1 MPLAAGSHL
10 GTFEILG
17 PLGAGGMG
25 EVYRARDSRLER
37 EVAIKVLPARL
48 AGDSGGIARFE
59 REARLLAAL
68 NHPGIAT
75 IYGAEGTAEERYIV
89 LELVPGETLK
99 ERLQRGPLPLLEALE
114 VARQIADALA
124 AAHERGIVHRDLK
137 PSNVK
142 VTPGGKVKVL
152 DFGLAKAQSAL
163 GDPDATESP
172 TGLAPDATEPGM
184 ILGTPEYMSPE
195 QARGRPLDRRTD
207 IWSFGCILFEMLTGR
222 RPFGGATPPDA
233 LAAILTREPGWEA
246 LPAST
251 PQRIHDLL
259 ERCLEKDPER
269 RLRDAADARW
279 ELERELPE
287 AASSTHGRSRSGATP
302 GRRRA
307 LSPALVVAALAA
319 LLLAGA
325 AAWLVRR
332 PAAAPEPAATPPA
345 AATPSLVVLPSRD
358 LSGLPGGQLVGDA
371 LVETLSARLGQLPA
385 FHVVTPAAAVAAADR
400 FSDPLAAARSVGA
413 RLAVRSSIMRSGQ
426 AVRIAYEVLSVD
438 GGRQVASGT
447 VDGRDADLFGLQ
459 DRFAASVAEA
469 LAADP
474 AQAVP
479 RPTAHG
485 GLDSAASQESYL
497 QAIGSLQRADRAD
510 ELARAVTLLEDLAA
524 QHPDSP
530 LVFAALGR
538 AYLARLNLTK
548 DPAWAARAV
557 EAAETARRLDPAVA
571 EVDVTL
577 GQTRL
582 ATGHVAEAEAAFRRA
597 LSTDPGNAGALV
609 GLGRSREAAG
619 DAAGAE
625 AAFERAVALHPY
637 DFDPYNQLGAFLF
650 AAGRYRDAA
659 TVFRSLTELAPDS
672 YRAFNNLGGALT
684 MSCDFAAAGKAYGRA
699 LELGPKHVA
708 AMTNLGMNELWTGK
722 AARAVATLERAAEA
736 LPGDYG
742 TWANLGDAYRAAG
755 RAAEARRA
763 YERAIELARAEL
775 RLNAGHPAAH
785 AFLATSLART
795 GRVAEAEEPMRRA
808 LDAGGGDPRVLLDA
822 AAVAALGGRRDEA
835 IALAGRA
842 VAAGYCPAVV
852 AASPDLAQLRADP
865 RFRALVSAPQGA
877 AGSSV
882 PSTGR

>member
-25 EVYRARDSRLER
+25 EVYRARDRRLER

-152 DFGLAKAQSAL
+152 DFGLAKAQSAF

-233 LAAILTREPGWEA
+233 LASILTREPEWEA

-438 GGRQVASGT
+438 EGRQVASGT

-474 AQAVP
+474 GQAVP
-479 RPTAHG
+479 RPTAPG

-510 ELARAVTLLEDLAA
+510 ELARAVTLLEGLAA

-538 AYLARLNLTK
+538 AYLGRLNLTK
-548 DPAWAARAV
+548 DHGWAARAV
-557 EAAETARRLDPAVA
+557 EAAQTARRLDPAVA

-582 ATGHVAEAEAAFRRA
+582 ATGQVAEAEAAFRRA
-597 LSTDPGNAGALV
+597 LATDPGNAGALV

-659 TVFRSLTELAPDS
+659 AVFRSLTELTPDS
-672 YRAFNNLGGALT
+672 YRAFSNLGGALT
-684 MSCDFAAAGKAYGRA
+684 MSCDFAAAGRAYRRA
-699 LELGPKHVA
+699 LELGPAHVA
-708 AMTNLGMNELWTGK
+708 AMTNLGMNELWTGHT
-722 AARAVATLERAAEA
+722 AQAVATLERAAEA
-736 LPGDYG
+736 LPGDYR

-755 RAAEARRA
+755 RAADARRA
-763 YERAIELARAEL
+763 YERAIELGRAEL
-775 RLNAGHPAAH
+775 RLDAGDPAAH

-808 LDAGGGDPRVLLDA
+808 LAAAGGDPRVLLDA

-835 IALAGRA
+835 VALAGRA
-842 VAAGYCPAVV
+842 VAAGYCAALV
-852 AASPDLAQLRADP
+852 AGSPDFAQLRDDP
-865 RFRALVSAPQGA
+865 RFRALISAPQGA
-877 AGSSV
+877 AGS
-882 PSTGR
+882 